1 MSRTN
6 QLTNRIRHNNISPF
20 HTYHRSYIPS
30 FQHINLNHISIHN
43 LSTHT
48 TTTTTS
54 IRHFSDRKSGS
65 FTQPPKKHPKSS
77 ENEVPNTQ
85 ESKPFNPILHSK
97 QSSKTMQSSTKTR
110 VLNGKTETTQRKTVS
125 HNTQIRSDDNH
136 VGMTFSQ
143 QMDKKTETDHQDPS
157 KDSTTSSTQTYKR
170 MDVKNSEGTDSHT
183 EINSVSE
190 SIAQDEN
197 IPINNNNNIQFEI
210 KPNNNYDIY
219 TVGNPTNSEI
229 EWRKSMMNPH
239 ALIIHPDRLLPVLH
253 DESHKK
259 YEKKGWGYWQRKIK
273 QTFTSVRERIIG
285 NETFNEYSS
294 KIKERQETISSIYDT
309 SQNYH
314 LVKMRG
320 MIDRLNMQTE
330 ASKAMQII
338 QDDFSD
344 FWVEDFLPAFD
355 ECLCPLI
362 VRAYLNDDLEFLN
375 TICVGEAQVFCKNM
389 IEQRLAENKMLAP
402 DILWIHEA
410 DLIETKLHNKKPQ
423 LVIRAEVQC
432 IDCVYER
439 GTDKVV
445 EGSPSTV
452 ATNIFV
458 MVLEPNI
465 DEEYCQIVPLPWQV
479 RSLTT
484 ARQRQIV

>member
-1 MSRTN
+1 M
-6 QLTNRIRHNNISPF
+6 
-20 HTYHRSYIPS
+20 
-30 FQHINLNHISIHN
+30 
-43 LSTHT
+43 
-48 TTTTTS
+48 
-54 IRHFSDRKSGS
+54 
-65 FTQPPKKHPKSS
+65 
-77 ENEVPNTQ
+77 
-85 ESKPFNPILHSK
+85 
-97 QSSKTMQSSTKTR
+97 
-110 VLNGKTETTQRKTVS
+110 
-125 HNTQIRSDDNH
+125 
-136 VGMTFSQ
+136 
-143 QMDKKTETDHQDPS
+143 
-157 KDSTTSSTQTYKR
+157 
-170 MDVKNSEGTDSHT
+170 
-183 EINSVSE
+183 
-190 SIAQDEN
+190 
-197 IPINNNNNIQFEI
+197 
-210 KPNNNYDIY
+210 
-219 TVGNPTNSEI
+219 
-229 EWRKSMMNPH
+229 
-239 ALIIHPDRLLPVLH
+239 
-253 DESHKK
+253 
-259 YEKKGWGYWQRKIK
+259 
-273 QTFTSVRERIIG
+273 
-285 NETFNEYSS
+285 
-294 KIKERQETISSIYDT
+294 YDT

-355 ECLCPLI
+355 EVFCPLI

-389 IEQRLAENKMLAP
+389 IEQRVNENKMLAP

-439 GTDKVV
+439 GSDVVV

-465 DEEYCQIVPLPWQV
+465 DEEYAQVVPLPWQV